1 MKRLFGL
8 ILFCILIFNIVLV
21 CSSCSDAE
29 SSEYDEIM
37 ELYLTDTERVI
48 WVGDITKIEHVL
60 DEDRSSTY
68 NKYYY
73 DLITYT
79 VNGNT
84 KTLNHSTGWKNY
96 SSRSREDHIIYTKET
111 AKVVYIQDVSSGM
124 CYYKIL
130 VDFTTL
136 GVCSHSIDAYFDYDK
151 DIHGGN

>member
-1 MKRLFGL
+1 MKK
-8 ILFCILIFNIVLV
+8 LFCLALFFIIIFTALLV
-21 CSSCSDAE
+21 CSSCSDSE
-29 SSEYDEIM
+29 SDEYEEII
-37 ELYLTDTERVI
+37 ELYLNTTERVI
-48 WVGDITKIEHVL
+48 WAGDITKIEHVL

-79 VNGNT
+79 INGST
-84 KTLNHSTGWKNY
+84 RTLNYYDSWKNH
-96 SSRSREDHIIYTKET
+96 SSRSREACIIYTKET
-111 AKVVYIQDVSSGM
+111 AKVVYIQDVSSGT

-151 DIHGGN
+151 DIHEIN